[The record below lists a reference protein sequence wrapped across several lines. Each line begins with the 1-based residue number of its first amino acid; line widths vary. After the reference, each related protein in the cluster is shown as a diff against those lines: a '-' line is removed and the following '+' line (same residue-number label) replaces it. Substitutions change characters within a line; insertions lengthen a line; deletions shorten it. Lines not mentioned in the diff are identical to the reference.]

1 MTFKDIMSLMPT
13 SVSVLSCIETEL
25 IHGCTISS
33 IISISVAEESPQ
45 VLFVLQKNSLIGSK
59 IKTLKFFSINVLSK
73 FQVSSAQKYSTKRL
87 PDLASD
93 SDWSVKERFASLNTS
108 LVVFHCE
115 FLTLH
120 ETNFSEIFVANV
132 IETFANARQT
142 PLIYHARKY
151 HELDIP

>member
-1 MTFKDIMSLMPT
+1 MSLMPT

-93 SDWSVKERFASLNTS
+93 SDWSVKERFA
-108 LVVFHCE
+108 
-115 FLTLH
+115 
-120 ETNFSEIFVANV
+120 
-132 IETFANARQT
+132 
-142 PLIYHARKY
+142 
-151 HELDIP
+151 

>member
-1 MTFKDIMSLMPT
+1 MSMMPT
-13 SVSVLSCIETEL
+13 SVSVLSCIETGL

-59 IKTLKFFSINVLSK
+59 IKTLKFFSINVLNE
-73 FQVSSAQKYSTKRL
+73 FQVSSAKKYSTKRF

-93 SDWSVKERFASLNTS
+93 SDWSVKDRFVTLNSS
-108 LVVFHCE
+108 LVVFNCE

-132 IETFANARQT
+132 IHSFADSKQT

-151 HELDIP
+151 HGLDIL